1 MWDRVNS
8 IPSQLGYKMFPEQIL
23 QSTPHKPGVYL
34 MLDSKSKVL
43 YVGKA
48 KDLHKRLTSYTRHSA
63 AEHNKTT
70 IMLGKVDKVDT
81 IITITEK
88 EALILEASLIK
99 KHKPRYNIILRD
111 DKNYPYIKVTVNE
124 EWPRVMMSRR
134 KRKDKAQ
141 YFGPYSSSSA
151 MWTTLKLISS
161 LFPLRHCKG
170 EKLKTRKRPC
180 LNRQIGKCLAPCTG
194 KADRKEYLVNVDNII
209 MVLEGKN
216 KPLIKQLTEQMNATA
231 EILEFE
237 KAGLIRDQI
246 QALTTT
252 LEKQLIAASHEKNQ
266 DVFGYFRQG
275 TSVSINILFIR
286 NGLVC
291 GSRSFVVDDP
301 FGLDEHVMSQSLI
314 QFYSQD
320 ETVPNDVLLPL
331 QLEDHTLIEE
341 HLTDLADHKVHLL
354 SPQRGDKL
362 KLIEMATANAKQLFE
377 EQEKKKKSWQQLG
390 KNITQKLH
398 LRNVPERIECL
409 DISNISGKNAIG
421 SLVCFTAGQKDT
433 KNFRHYHIKT
443 VQGPDDYSMMREV
456 LERRLTRAIKEDTLP
471 DLFVVDGGKGQLN
484 IAISVSRSLG
494 IENQLELVGIAKERH
509 EEGEKIYKPGR
520 KNPIILPAHSPV
532 LLYLMRI
539 RDESHRYGVTFHR
552 KIRNKATLTSEL
564 DKIEGIGAERKE
576 LLLKKVGSLKKIKA
590 ASVKD
595 LQKVDGVGYKLAQK
609 IYSSLHKE

>member
-1 MWDRVNS
+1 
-8 IPSQLGYKMFPEQIL
+8 
-23 QSTPHKPGVYL
+23 
-34 MLDSKSKVL
+34 MLDNKSKVL

-48 KDLHKRLTSYTRHSA
+48 KDLHKRLTSYARHSA
-63 AEHNKTT
+63 ADHNKTT
-70 IMLGKVDKVDT
+70 IMLSKVDKVDT

-134 KRKDKAQ
+134 KRKDKAR

-170 EKLKTRKRPC
+170 EKLKERKRPC

-194 KADRKEYLVNVDNII
+194 KADRSEYLANVDKII

-216 KPLIKQLTEQMNATA
+216 KPLVKQLTEQMGIAA
-231 EILEFE
+231 EQLEFE

-246 QALTTT
+246 KALSTT

-275 TSVSINILFIR
+275 TSVAVNILFIR
-286 NGLVC
+286 SGLVC
-291 GSRSFVVDDP
+291 GSRSFIIDDP
-301 FGLDEHVMSQSLI
+301 FGLDEPVINQSLI

-320 ETVPNDVLLPL
+320 ETIPKDVLLPL
-331 QLEDHTLIEE
+331 QLEDHHLIEE
-341 HLTDLADHKVHLL
+341 HLTDLAEQKVNLH

-362 KLIEMATANAKQLFE
+362 KLIEMATANAQQIFE
-377 EQEKKKKSWQQLG
+377 EQDKKKKSWQQLG
-390 KNITQKLH
+390 KNICQKLH
-398 LRNVPERIECL
+398 LRKIPERIECL

-421 SLVCFTAGQKDT
+421 SLVCFTAGEKDT
-433 KNFRHYHIKT
+433 RNFRHYHIKT

-484 IAISVSRSLG
+484 IAISVAKSLG

-509 EEGEKIYKPGR
+509 EEGEKLYKPGR
-520 KNPIILPAHSPV
+520 KNPIVLPAHSPV

-564 DKIEGIGAERKE
+564 DQIEGIGAERKE
-576 LLLKKVGSLKKIKA
+576 LLLKKIGSLKKIKA
-590 ASVKD
+590 ASLQD
-595 LQKVDGVGYKLAQK
+595 LQQVDGVGPKLAQK
-609 IYSSLHKE
+609 IYSSLHKK